1 MLGVPCSAVNNS
13 DSGLSQEKST
23 VWCGLRDGYSP
34 KVNILALYASP
45 SVVAAYR
52 FSGILPGEDMR
63 VQLYEWRHNH
73 LQGNP
78 ERQYPATSSHGENP
92 LPLRKKKKAVTPCGV
107 SPGRG
112 IRPRRRF
119 FALLLTS
126 ELDAL
131 CGENANPAT
140 SSHGENPLPL
150 RQKKKSSYTVWCIC
164 FFGAEGGIRT
174 LVCFWHKLIS
184 SQPRYDHFDT
194 SAYMMQ

>member
-1 MLGVPCSAVNNS
+1 MFFLLGVPCSAVNNS
-13 DSGLSQEKST
+13 DSGLSQKST
-23 VWCGLRDGYSP
+23 VWCGSGEGYSA

-45 SVVAAYR
+45 SGVAAYR
-52 FSGILPGEDMR
+52 FSGILPSEEMR

-92 LPLRKKKKAVTPCGV
+92 LPLRQRKNTATPYGV
-107 SPGRG
+107 APGRG

-131 CGENANPAT
+131 CGENANPGT
-140 SSHGENPLPL
+140 
-150 RQKKKSSYTVWCIC
+150 Q
-164 FFGAEGGIRT
+164 
-174 LVCFWHKLIS
+174 
-184 SQPRYDHFDT
+184 
-194 SAYMMQ
+194 